1 MFGNLALNLSVD
13 AGLSLVNDVMN
24 AVSGSASSQPLSS
37 SGGAGVG
44 YGSSGFG
51 GQRSFVEMLN
61 KSIDN
66 LSNAA
71 SAVLG
76 GSQNQ
81 SPAVQPQPA
90 SGSSNAYGSQLN
102 NNSDTAAP
110 TSVSTA
116 EQQANAGV
124 NSGGNN
130 NSGGSRT
137 GNNIGGSSSNNVSSS
152 GQTANNTVN
161 AGTNSGKNADNG
173 GNSSSAGNNVHGGGT
188 KASNSSEGSSAAG
201 TANGNSRKTSNSA
214 GSSSKNSVKHD
225 IGNNVGSTGSGNLA
239 DARAVYFIGNT
250 IANIGVQPASSKKVD
265 NAASGK
271 GGGAGAGGTNVKSG
285 AENQSSTAD
294 ALLSNSAAAALNGLQ
309 SQTPNGRNEG
319 SSAGNSSGKTFLS
332 VFAENNGNKIAD
344 NAAGQNNVGSA
355 AGQSASVKTSA
366 TADKNAATG
375 SAQKAASV
383 SVNAVTGNNQNILN
397 KITENK
403 TNAAPNPSIAPK
415 ASASVKSAVSNANTA
430 NTNTVNTANVN
441 AKTLIKDAAV
451 NALNLSVLSGEA
463 KPALSAADGKNTEAL
478 SAGASKTGDS
488 GSVSSSL
495 FGAADSAVSAS
506 AGSVSASASGGN
518 SGGFGLTGGGVSGLE
533 DGTAG
538 ETSGSTAIN
547 SVMFMLRKNVQSA
560 TITLNPASLG
570 TVKINISLS
579 GANPALNQLNQSA
592 VSNGSITVNMLAQNE
607 AAKNI
612 LQSSSDSLQNAL
624 KNQGFSSINL
634 NISTGSGYNNGSGNN
649 GSGAFK
655 NPFAGV
661 NYNGGYSNGAPVQGA
676 VSAGINNFSPRNP
689 NALVDYFV

>member
-1 MFGNLALNLSVD
+1 
-13 AGLSLVNDVMN
+13 
-24 AVSGSASSQPLSS
+24 
-37 SGGAGVG
+37 
-44 YGSSGFG
+44 
-51 GQRSFVEMLN
+51 MLN
-61 KSIDN
+61 NSIDN

-76 GSQNQ
+76 GNQNQ
-81 SPAVQPQPA
+81 SPAAQSQPA
-90 SGSSNAYGSQLN
+90 SGSSNAHGSQLN
-102 NNSDTAAP
+102 NASTPA
-110 TSVSTA
+110 SVSTVN
-116 EQQANAGV
+116 QQANAGV
-124 NSGGNN
+124 NSV
-130 NSGGSRT
+130 GSRT
-137 GNNIGGSSSNNVSSS
+137 GNNIGGSSSNNVSSP
-152 GQTANNTVN
+152 GQPSNNTVN

-173 GNSSSAGNNVHGGGT
+173 GNSLSAGNNVSGSRT
-188 KASNSSEGSSAAG
+188 KASNSSEDRSAGG
-201 TANGNSRKTSNSA
+201 TVNGNSQKTSNSA
-214 GSSSKNSVKHD
+214 GSLSKHSVKHD
-225 IGNNVGSTGSGNLA
+225 TGNNVGSTGSGNLA
-239 DARAVYFIGNT
+239 DAQTFYFIGNT
-250 IANIGVQPASSKKVD
+250 NVNIDVQASSSKKGD

-271 GGGAGAGGTNVKSG
+271 AERTGAGGANVKPG
-285 AENQSSTAD
+285 AKTPLSAAD
-294 ALLSNSAAAALNGLQ
+294 ALLSNSAAGLNSRQ
-309 SQTPNGRNEG
+309 SQSANSQDGGNF
-319 SSAGNSSGKTFLS
+319 AGNSSGKTFLS
-332 VFAENNGNKIAD
+332 AFSDNAGRKIAD
-344 NAAGQNNVGSA
+344 NAAV
-355 AGQSASVKTSA
+355 QSAPVKTGD
-366 TADKNAATG
+366 TADKNA
-375 SAQKAASV
+375 
-383 SVNAVTGNNQNILN
+383 VTGNNQNNQNILN

-403 TNAAPNPSIAPK
+403 TNAAPNASIASN

-430 NTNTVNTANVN
+430 NTNTVNTANEN

-463 KPALSAADGKNTEAL
+463 KPALSAADGKNIESL
-478 SAGASKTGDS
+478 SAGASKAGDS

-495 FGAADSAVSAS
+495 FDAAGSAVSAS
-506 AGSVSASASGGN
+506 AGSGSASASGGN

-533 DGTAG
+533 DGASG

-579 GANPALNQLNQSA
+579 GANSALNPLNQSA

-634 NISTGSGYNNGSGNN
+634 NISTGSGYNNGNGNN

-661 NYNGGYSNGAPVQGA
+661 NYNGGYSNGSQGQET
-676 VSAGINNFSPRNP
+676 VSAAINNLSTRNP

>member
-24 AVSGSASSQPLSS
+24 AVSESASSQPLSL
-37 SGGAGVG
+37 SGGAGAG

-51 GQRSFVEMLN
+51 GQESFGEMLN
-61 KSIDN
+61 NSIDN

-76 GSQNQ
+76 GNQNQ

-90 SGSSNAYGSQLN
+90 SGSSNPYGSQLN
-102 NNSDTAAP
+102 NASDTAAP

-116 EQQANAGV
+116 ERQANAGV

-130 NSGGSRT
+130 SAGSRT
-137 GNNIGGSSSNNVSSS
+137 GNNIGDSSSNNISSS
-152 GQTANNTVN
+152 GQPANNTVN
-161 AGTNSGKNADNG
+161 AGTNSGNNA
-173 GNSSSAGNNVHGGGT
+173 SSGAT
-188 KASNSSEGSSAAG
+188 KASNSSEGRSAGG
-201 TANGNSRKTSNSA
+201 TANGNSQKTSNSA
-214 GSSSKNSVKHD
+214 GSSSKHSVKHD
-225 IGNNVGSTGSGNLA
+225 TGNNAGSTGSGNLA
-239 DARAVYFIGNT
+239 DAQAVYFMGNT
-250 IANIGVQPASSKKVD
+250 NANIDVHAPSSKKGD

-271 GGGAGAGGTNVKSG
+271 AEGTGAGGANVKPG
-285 AENQSSTAD
+285 AKTPLSAAD
-294 ALLSNSAAAALNGLQ
+294 ALLSNSPAGLNSRQ
-309 SQTPNGRNEG
+309 SQSADSQDGGNF
-319 SSAGNSSGKTFLS
+319 AGNSSGKTFLS
-332 VFAENNGNKIAD
+332 AFSDNAGRKIAD
-344 NAAGQNNVGSA
+344 NAAV
-355 AGQSASVKTSA
+355 QSAPVKTGD
-366 TADKNAATG
+366 TADKNA
-375 SAQKAASV
+375 
-383 SVNAVTGNNQNILN
+383 VTGNNQNNQNILN

-403 TNAAPNPSIAPK
+403 TNAAPNASIASN

-430 NTNTVNTANVN
+430 NTNTVNTANAN

-463 KPALSAADGKNTEAL
+463 KPALSAADGKNIESL
-478 SAGASKTGDS
+478 SAGASKAGDS

-495 FGAADSAVSAS
+495 FDAAGSAVSAS
-506 AGSVSASASGGN
+506 AGSGSASASGGN

-533 DGTAG
+533 DGASG

-579 GANPALNQLNQSA
+579 GANSALNPLNQSA

-634 NISTGSGYNNGSGNN
+634 NISTGSGYNNGNENN

-661 NYNGGYSNGAPVQGA
+661 NYNGGYSNGSQGQET
-676 VSAGINNFSPRNP
+676 VSAAINNLSTRNP